1 MFSNHDPRHPI
12 FKTRLTPLLC
22 ISPFSL
28 PHSLYFSVSRSN
40 SLWRNTAEQAPK
52 SNTLGFSYSP
62 FVSCIAVLRVT
73 MCCLDLIFSSSC
85 MEGWITLIAFH
96 FRRILASG
104 DIFQSISLLFLALAA
119 VSLPCVAIHLA
130 SAPAAYTAKRHISSF
145 YSYSSSSFIQ
155 SFFCFTVPSSSAP

>member
-73 MCCLDLIFSSSC
+73 MCCLDLIFSFSC

-155 SFFCFTVPSSSAP
+155 SFF